1 MTDAPARSSENAIA
15 QQTQEKFEFYLLS
28 LVFTLLAL
36 AIQTASFGTS
46 LLKNAL
52 ELSGWLCLLVSGLAG
67 LWRLQWVPVVRVQM
81 AERTSIENEIFK
93 LKELQLQGQV
103 DLVVLE
109 SGTRQPIAERLA
121 HRNAA
126 LASFDPVIAKQE
138 RRIFVAYDIH
148 IYGFVLALLLA
159 IASRGFEPGLA
170 IAKHLAS
177 LQS

>member
-1 MTDAPARSSENAIA
+1 
-15 QQTQEKFEFYLLS
+15 
-28 LVFTLLAL
+28 
-36 AIQTASFGTS
+36 
-46 LLKNAL
+46 
-52 ELSGWLCLLVSGLAG
+52 
-67 LWRLQWVPVVRVQM
+67 M